1 MNPFKWFRK
10 KKPTTLSKMD
20 ILNPE
25 DMGEFSV
32 MINGL
37 EQEVVSKSGDKK
49 DIGRTKGYEE
59 PVLASLSVNPD
70 YKEAPSRD
78 GDYRLLETLKLWSRK
93 NIIVNAII
101 NTRVNQVSMFCTP
114 SRYST
119 KGVGY
124 EVRLKDPLKTPSKAE
139 EAKIKEIETFLEYTG
154 VNNGDLTRDTFR
166 TFIKK
171 ITRDRLIY
179 DKINFELIYNK
190 DKQLARFAARD
201 ASTIYTAVD
210 SHGRAPKGKDAYK
223 YVQIIDSQKV
233 ASFKANEMAWEV
245 HNPRTDITVG
255 RYGYSELE
263 ICLQHL
269 QYHENTELFNA
280 RYFAQGGTTRGLL
293 HIKTGQEQSRSALQS
308 FRREWQS
315 MFSGVN
321 GAWKIPV
328 VSAED
333 VNFINMTQSSKDMEF
348 ERWLNYLINV
358 MCSIF
363 AIDPSEINFPN
374 RGGATGSSGSTLNE
388 TSAKEKNRISRDKG
402 LEPLLKFIE
411 DTINKYLI
419 KQFGDEY
426 LFQFVGG
433 DAATE
438 KEALELLELRT
449 QVGLT
454 FNEARAIL
462 GYGPIE
468 GGDVI
473 NSPYHVQSKGQI
485 MQEKMIEQ
493 QQQAE
498 SESGDKTDDKEMSE
512 MKQQGMN
519 GKSDAVNGNLGKPK
533 QDGQVKGVKSG
544 TAMKQGGKSENKE
557 TVNEDAKRGKK

>member
-59 PVLASLSVNPD
+59 PYLTSMTVNPD

-78 GDYRLLETLKLWSRK
+78 GDYRLLDTLKLWSRK

-124 EVRLKDPLKTPSKAE
+124 EVRLKDPLKNPSKAE

-154 VNNGDLTRDTFR
+154 VDNGDLTRDTFR

-179 DKINFELIYNK
+179 DKVNFELIYNK
-190 DKQLARFAARD
+190 EKQLARFAARD

-210 SHGRAPKGKDAYK
+210 SNGKLPKGKDAYK

-233 ASFKANEMAWEV
+233 ASFKSNEMAWEV

-374 RGGATGSSGSTLNE
+374 RGGATGSSGSSLNE

-411 DTINKYLI
+411 DTINKYII

-462 GYGPIE
+462 GYGAIE

-485 MQEKMIEQ
+485 MQEKMIA
-493 QQQAE
+493 QQQAAE
-498 SESGDKTDDKEMSE
+498 GQSDDKQMSE

-519 GKSDAVNGNLGKPK
+519 GKSDAVNGNAGKPK

-544 TAMKQGGKSENKE
+544 TAMKQGGKSENKA

>member
-59 PVLASLSVNPD
+59 PYLTSMTVNPD

-78 GDYRLLETLKLWSRK
+78 GDYRLLDTLKLWSRK

-124 EVRLKDPLKTPSKAE
+124 EVRLKDPLKNPSKAE
-139 EAKIKEIETFLEYTG
+139 EAKIKDIETFLEYTG
-154 VNNGDLTRDTFR
+154 VDNGDLTRDTFR

-179 DKINFELIYNK
+179 DKVNFELIYNK
-190 DKQLARFAARD
+190 EKQLARFAARD

-210 SHGRAPKGKDAYK
+210 SQGKLPKGKDAYK

-233 ASFKANEMAWEV
+233 ASFKSNEMAWEV

-374 RGGATGSSGSTLNE
+374 RGGATGSSGSSLNE

-411 DTINKYLI
+411 DTINKYII

-462 GYGPIE
+462 GYGAIE

-485 MQEKMIEQ
+485 MQEKMIA
-493 QQQAE
+493 QQQAAE
-498 SESGDKTDDKEMSE
+498 GQSDDKQMSE

-519 GKSDAVNGNLGKPK
+519 GKSDAVNGNAGKPK

-544 TAMKQGGKSENKE
+544 TAMKQGGKSENKA

>member
-59 PVLASLSVNPD
+59 PYLTSMTVNPD

-78 GDYRLLETLKLWSRK
+78 GDYRLLDTLKLWSRK

-124 EVRLKDPLKTPSKAE
+124 EVRLKDPLKNPSKAE

-154 VNNGDLTRDTFR
+154 VDNGDLTRDTFR

-179 DKINFELIYNK
+179 DKVNFELIYNK
-190 DKQLARFAARD
+190 EKQLARFAARD

-210 SHGRAPKGKDAYK
+210 SQGKLPKGKDAYK

-233 ASFKANEMAWEV
+233 ASFKSNEMAWEV

-374 RGGATGSSGSTLNE
+374 RGGATGSSGSSLNE

-411 DTINKYLI
+411 DTINKYII

-462 GYGPIE
+462 GYGAIE

-485 MQEKMIEQ
+485 MQEKMIA
-493 QQQAE
+493 QQQA
-498 SESGDKTDDKEMSE
+498 SEGQSDDKQMSE

-519 GKSDAVNGNLGKPK
+519 GKSDAVNGNAGKPK

-544 TAMKQGGKSENKE
+544 TAMKQGGKSENKA

>member
-59 PVLASLSVNPD
+59 PYLTSMTVNPD

-78 GDYRLLETLKLWSRK
+78 GDYRLLDTLKLWSRK

-124 EVRLKDPLKTPSKAE
+124 EVRLKDPLKNPSKAE

-154 VNNGDLTRDTFR
+154 VDNGDLTRDTFR

-179 DKINFELIYNK
+179 DKVNFELIYNK
-190 DKQLARFAARD
+190 EKQLARFAARD

-210 SHGRAPKGKDAYK
+210 SQGKLPKGKDAYK

-233 ASFKANEMAWEV
+233 ASFKSNEMAWEV

-374 RGGATGSSGSTLNE
+374 RGGATGSSGSSLNE

-411 DTINKYLI
+411 DTINKYII

-462 GYGPIE
+462 GYGAIE

-485 MQEKMIEQ
+485 MQEKMIA
-493 QQQAE
+493 QQQAAE
-498 SESGDKTDDKEMSE
+498 GQSDDKQMSE

-519 GKSDAVNGNLGKPK
+519 GKSDAVNGNAGKPK

-544 TAMKQGGKSENKE
+544 TAMKQGGKSENKA

>member
-20 ILNPE
+20 ILNHE

-59 PVLASLSVNPD
+59 PYLTSMTVNPD

-78 GDYRLLETLKLWSRK
+78 GDYRLLDTLKTWSRK

-179 DKINFELIYNK
+179 DKVNFELIYNK
-190 DKQLARFAARD
+190 EKQLARFAARD

-210 SHGRAPKGKDAYK
+210 SNGKLPKGKDAYK

-374 RGGATGSSGSTLNE
+374 RGGATGSSGSSLNE

-411 DTINKYLI
+411 DTINKYI
-419 KQFGDEY
+419 IRQFGDEY

-462 GYGPIE
+462 GYGAIE

-485 MQEKMIEQ
+485 MQEKMIA
-493 QQQAE
+493 QQQAAE
-498 SESGDKTDDKEMSE
+498 AQSDDKEMSE

-519 GKSDAVNGNLGKPK
+519 GKSDAVNGNVGKPK

-544 TAMKQGGKSENKE
+544 TAMKQGGKSENKA